1 MARISYATKI
11 ACMKLLAQFL
21 VGGLLALITS
31 CASKTP
37 TSLNEIIVYPS
48 PPEETRIQYLTTI
61 STSKDVDGGRSKFGK
76 FVAGDEVPKPVIK
89 PYGATFH
96 NGKIYVCDLDLKG
109 LEIIDMDGE
118 SFEYFVPKGL
128 GQLTLP
134 INCCLDSLDYLYV
147 ADSQRKQVVV
157 YDQNRQ
163 YVCGIGAKENF
174 KPTDVVVSNNKIWI
188 ANIKNGSV
196 DVYSQDST
204 HQFLYSLPGKS
215 ATEGKLYQPTNLY
228 ITNDKVYVSDFG
240 EFNVKIYD
248 HEGKYIRS
256 VGSYGKNIGQFTRP
270 KGIAV
275 DRDENLY
282 VVDAAFE
289 NVQIFNKEGKLLMF
303 FGGTY
308 QGPGGMWLPAKVT
321 ISYEMLDEFQKYV
334 DERYLLKYLILVTN
348 NYGPDKISIY
358 GYVEEKSLINN

>member
-1 MARISYATKI
+1 
-11 ACMKLLAQFL
+11 MKLLTQFL
-21 VGGLLALITS
+21 LVCLLTFIAS
-31 CASKTP
+31 CSSKIP
-37 TSLNEIIVYPS
+37 TSSSEVIVYPS
-48 PPEETRIQYLTTI
+48 PPEITRIQYLTTI
-61 STSKDVDGGRSKFGK
+61 STSADVEGGKSKFGK
-76 FVAGDEVPKPVIK
+76 YVVGDEVPKPIIK

-109 LEIIDMDGE
+109 LEVIDMDGE

-134 INCCLDSLDYLYV
+134 INCFVDSLGYLYV

-157 YDQNRQ
+157 YDQNKQ
-163 YVCGIGAKENF
+163 YVYGIGTKENF

-204 HQFLYSLPGKS
+204 HQFLYSLPDKN
-215 ATEGKLYQPTNLY
+215 ATEGKLYQPTNLF

-248 HEGKYIRS
+248 HSGNYIRS
-256 VGSYGKNIGQFTRP
+256 VGSYGKSIGQFTRP

-275 DRDENLY
+275 DREENLY

-289 NVQIFNKEGKLLMF
+289 NVQIFNKEGQLLMF
-303 FGGTY
+303 FGGSY
-308 QGPGGMWLPAKVT
+308 KGPGGMWLPAKVS
-321 ISYEMLDEFQKYV
+321 ISYEMLDDFQKYV
-334 DERYLLKYLILVTN
+334 DKRYHLKYLILVTN
-348 NYGPDKISIY
+348 NYGPDKINIY
-358 GYVEEKSLINN
+358 GYVEEKNLINN